1 MNLEAQIIT
10 SICEHK
16 DIGVLFTENVDD
28 LFTSHGDVWSGLKD
42 YYQKY
47 HGVPDVSLVVDKF
60 PDFVPSPSKANTA
73 YLVDELRNEFLTAKL
88 RDAFLRNGQGL
99 QQHSPAAIIQSMQKD
114 LANLEKFTTNVRDLD
129 ITDYEKAEQHYE
141 ATKAKA
147 DLMGGSVGIPTGIK
161 AIDTAYRTGMAPGH
175 LIVVIGWPGKG
186 KSWWTAYLAV
196 QAWKAGFKPM
206 IVSLEMS
213 PETMRDRIYTVM
225 AAGEFRNSDLVRG
238 NIDLDKFDAYGKRTF
253 EGKPEFI
260 VVSNQGYASV
270 TPNLIQAK
278 IEQHKP
284 DMVIVDYHQLID
296 DNRKSENTTVRNM
309 NVSRELKLLA
319 VQNNIP
325 VIDITAATAEEQSD
339 RNDPPMLHHV
349 AWSKA
354 IEYDADM
361 AMAVHKPG
369 DSDIMEIVSRK
380 NRHGSEFGLWLNWDI
395 DTGVV
400 TETFDSD
407 S

>member
-10 SICEHK
+10 SVCNSK
-16 DIGVLFTENVDD
+16 DIGVLFTENVDS
-28 LFTSHGDVWSGLKD
+28 LFESHGDIWSAIKD

-47 HGVPDVSLVVDKF
+47 NGVPDVDLVKEKF
-60 PDFVPSPSKANTA
+60 PDFEPSKPTAATA
-73 YLVDELRNEFLTAKL
+73 YLVDELRNEFLNAKL
-88 RDAFLRNGQGL
+88 RDMILRSGQLLSNHAPTAVIQAF
-99 QQHSPAAIIQSMQKD
+99 QKD
-114 LANLEKFTTNVRDLD
+114 LANLERYTTVVRDLD
-129 ITDYEKAEQHYE
+129 ITDYEEAARHYA
-141 ATKAKA
+141 ATKATA
-147 DLMGGSVGIPTGIK
+147 DARGGSVGIPTGVK

-175 LIVVIGWPGKG
+175 LVVVIGWPGKG

-196 QAWKAGFKPM
+196 QAWRAGYKPM

-225 AAGEFRNSDLVRG
+225 GAGEFKNSDLVRG
-238 NIDLDKFDAYGKRTF
+238 EIQVDRFNQFAKDTMSD
-253 EGKPEFI
+253 KPEFI
-260 VVSNQGYASV
+260 VVSNQGNASV

-319 VQNNIP
+319 VNNNIP

-361 AMAVHKPG
+361 AMAVHKDA
-369 DSDIMEIVSRK
+369 DSDTMEIVCRK
-380 NRHGSEFGLWLNWDI
+380 NRHGSMFGLWLNWDI
-395 DTGVV
+395 DTGVI
-400 TETFDSD
+400 TETFD
-407 S
+407 